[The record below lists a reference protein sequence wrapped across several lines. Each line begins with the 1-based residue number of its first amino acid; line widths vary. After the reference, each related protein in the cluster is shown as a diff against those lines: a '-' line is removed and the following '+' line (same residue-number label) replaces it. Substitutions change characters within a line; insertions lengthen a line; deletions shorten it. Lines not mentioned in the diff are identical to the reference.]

1 MTDFVTIEGRALA
14 SAMKL
19 ATAVI
24 ERRNTIPILSH
35 VKITHNENGLEI
47 VGTDLDIFITQQ
59 LDVIDGAGYW
69 STCIPAVLLYGI
81 ARAAGV
87 APVKIE
93 PGSGLD
99 DRYRKE
105 PKIIDV
111 AKITIGEADA
121 FYELQTLPAADMPE
135 PTSGGRAD
143 LIDTFTNGMFAATLA
158 KVAYA
163 ISTEETRYYL
173 NGVFWDMSQ
182 GERRFVATDG
192 HRLACCRYCKEEAPS
207 PAVSRII
214 PRKVVAFCIQHLAGK
229 DVTIFNTK
237 GETQIEIVAPG
248 VVVRTKLI
256 DGTYPDY
263 RRVIPKAEQVEYSF
277 EFKRQELLTALCQ
290 VGILVS
296 DRGRAVRFREEGGRV
311 AVESKNP
318 DFGSAT
324 APLQA
329 KWPDD
334 KTPSFGMNLGYVR
347 QAVTLCQEEIT
358 LRMVD
363 AGSPFVITDAD
374 EDMTRVLMPMRV

>member
-1 MTDFVTIEGRALA
+1 MTNFVTIEGRALA
-14 SAMKL
+14 AAMKL

-24 ERRNTIPILSH
+24 ERRNTIPILGH
-35 VKITHNENGLEI
+35 VKITHDKDGLEI
-47 VGTDLDIFITQQ
+47 VGTDLDIFVTQR
-59 LDVIDGAGYW
+59 LDVIDGAGDW
-69 STCIPAVLLYGI
+69 SICIPASVFYGI
-81 ARAAGV
+81 ARAAGAATV
-87 APVKIE
+87 RIE

-111 AKITIGEADA
+111 AKITVGEADA
-121 FYELQTLPAADMPE
+121 FYELQTLPASDMPE

-143 LIDTFTNGMFAATLA
+143 LIDTFTNGMLAATLT

-173 NGVFWDMSQ
+173 NGIFWDISQ
-182 GERRFVATDG
+182 GERSFVATDG
-192 HRLACCRYCKEEAPS
+192 HRLARCRYDKS
-207 PAVSRII
+207 DHGPASGRII
-214 PRKVVAFCIQHLAGK
+214 PRKVCDFIIRHLIGK
-229 DVTIFNTK
+229 DVKIFDTK
-237 GETQIEIVAPG
+237 GGTQIEIVAPG
-248 VVVRTKLI
+248 IVVRTKLI

-263 RRVIPKAEQVEYSF
+263 RRVIPKLEQAAYSF
-277 EFKRQELLTALCQ
+277 EFKRQELLTALAQ
-290 VGILVS
+290 VGVLAS
-296 DRGRAVRFREEGGRV
+296 DIGKAVRFCENDGRV
-311 AVESKNP
+311 AVERKNP

-324 APLQA
+324 ASTQV
-329 KWPDD
+329 KWPSE

-363 AGSPFVITDAD
+363 AGSPFIITDAD